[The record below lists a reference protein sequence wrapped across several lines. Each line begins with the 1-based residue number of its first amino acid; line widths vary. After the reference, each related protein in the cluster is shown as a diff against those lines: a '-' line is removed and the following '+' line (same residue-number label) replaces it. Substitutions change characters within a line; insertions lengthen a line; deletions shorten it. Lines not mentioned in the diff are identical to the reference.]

1 MAVTLKSG
9 LSEKV
14 KAEENDKVQSM
25 VETALADIEKR
36 GDDAVRAMSNDFDKW
51 DPTEF
56 LLSDSEVEACMK
68 KLSLQE
74 INDNKFAQE
83 QVRNFAKIL

>member
-9 LSEKV
+9 LSEEV

-36 GDDAVRAMSNDFDKW
+36 GDDAVRAMSKDFDKW
-51 DPTEF
+51 DPREF

-68 KLSLQE
+68 KLSL
-74 INDNKFAQE
+74 K
-83 QVRNFAKIL
+83 

>member
-25 VETALADIEKR
+25 VETALA
-36 GDDAVRAMSNDFDKW
+36 
-51 DPTEF
+51 
-56 LLSDSEVEACMK
+56 
-68 KLSLQE
+68 LSL
-74 INDNKFAQE
+74 IH
-83 QVRNFAKIL
+83 I

>member
-9 LSEKV
+9 LSEEV

-36 GDDAVRAMSNDFDKW
+36 GDDAVRAMSKVF
-51 DPTEF
+51 PTNGTKRVP
-56 LLSDSEVEACMK
+56 SV
-68 KLSLQE
+68 
-74 INDNKFAQE
+74 
-83 QVRNFAKIL
+83 

>member
-36 GDDAVRAMSNDFDKW
+36 GDDAVRAMSKDFDKW

-56 LLSDSEVEACMK
+56 LLSDSEV
-68 KLSLQE
+68 
-74 INDNKFAQE
+74 
-83 QVRNFAKIL
+83 

>member
-9 LSEKV
+9 LSEEV

-36 GDDAVRAMSNDFDKW
+36 GDDAG
-51 DPTEF
+51 E
-56 LLSDSEVEACMK
+56 SDV
-68 KLSLQE
+68 
-74 INDNKFAQE
+74 
-83 QVRNFAKIL
+83 